1 MHRLWWLAYASCTAQ
16 ERSTKMGSH
25 LRLDQCS
32 NRGGSS
38 SHHASSAG
46 LKELLSR
53 YGDSLMWQRISWRRS
68 ACCQKRCATRRTH
81 CTPPTSYLDT
91 GTCLR
96 LLQPWSLDGIIQSLF
111 ANLTRMQAAMSSFH
125 TFALRSQATK
135 IPRSIEFR
143 TETLPRSGA
152 GTRAKES
159 WSTRDRGADTF
170 LAFGRAFNSPRLLIE
185 AENQDVLFFQNL
197 FLHDR

>member
-46 LKELLSR
+46 LKGLLSR
-53 YGDSLMWQRISWRRS
+53 YGNSLMWQRISWCRS
-68 ACCQKRCATRRTH
+68 ACCQNRCGGCATRRTH
-81 CTPPTSYLDT
+81 CAPPTSYVDT

-135 IPRSIEFR
+135 SHAVSSFAQK
-143 TETLPRSGA
+143 LSRSGA
-152 GTRAKES
+152 GKILK
-159 WSTRDRGADTF
+159 RDLR
-170 LAFGRAFNSPRLLIE
+170 
-185 AENQDVLFFQNL
+185 
-197 FLHDR
+197 